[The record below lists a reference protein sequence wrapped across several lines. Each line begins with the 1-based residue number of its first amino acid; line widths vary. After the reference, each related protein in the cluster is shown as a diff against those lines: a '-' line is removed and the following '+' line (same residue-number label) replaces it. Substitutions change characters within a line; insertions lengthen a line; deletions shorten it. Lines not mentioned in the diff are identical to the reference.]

1 MQTMLTK
8 LRTLRP
14 TTWLAII
21 AVAGLACALPLALR
35 ARASGQE
42 ACVVKADGDDDH
54 DHAGEGSEAE
64 QAVIE
69 LDDEGLELA
78 ELKTERVR
86 LRSMDE
92 WLEAPGVLHA
102 NPDETATISPS
113 VAGTVEAVRA
123 SVGDQVSQGQVL
135 VTLRC
140 PELATAQAEV
150 SAAAAELAA
159 AEETLKRRRA
169 LASEGGFASP
179 PYEEARRTFDEARE
193 NLGLAE
199 DNLDRAR
206 RLAALGTESRPPAE
220 EAAGSLSEARQ
231 AVRSAEAELATA
243 KASLSTAERVASR
256 AESSPGKA
264 ASRAAAEAKVADAE
278 TALQTARAN
287 TERLQSLLPDGL
299 TTEQEVA
306 GSKADEAKAKA
317 ELEAARYE
325 LRTADTSADEARL
338 AVTTAEH
345 NVARAE
351 AALREAEARLK
362 VAESRHQREQTVADE
377 NLPGEKQVAEAQTE
391 VAVAR
396 AAFSQAKLAW
406 EREQRLHT
414 GDVRSREALAD
425 LEADVAGAR
434 ARLKAA
440 ERIVDALGQGRQG
453 GGGRISIVAPV
464 SGKISARRARVGAM
478 AGPGEPLLE
487 ITGVKCVWVE
497 ASFYE
502 KDVPQL
508 AVGQPMQVEVAAFP
522 GQTLETTISAIQ
534 PGLDEHT
541 RKATVRGVLDNP
553 SGRLLPDM
561 FAKVKVRVGTTSGV
575 LAVAE
580 QAVQS
585 DGHCEFAFIEEKRG
599 RYRRVEVQTG
609 SHSDGLIEIRG
620 GLEAGQTIVT
630 QGAFLLKSE
639 GSEIEDSCGH

>member
-1 MQTMLTK
+1 MQTMITR

-21 AVAGLACALPLALR
+21 AITALACALPLALR
-35 ARASGQE
+35 ARASSQE
-42 ACVVKADGDDDH
+42 ACLVEADDHDDH
-54 DHAGEGSEAE
+54 DHAGGESEAE
-64 QAVIE
+64 EAVIE
-69 LDDEGLELA
+69 LDDEALALA
-78 ELKTERVR
+78 ELKAERVR
-86 LRSMDE
+86 LRSMDA

-102 NPDETATISPS
+102 NPDESAIVSPS

-123 SVGDQVSQGQVL
+123 SVGDRVKQGQVL

-140 PELATAQAEV
+140 PELATAQAEAA
-150 SAAAAELAA
+150 AAAAELAA
-159 AEETLKRRRA
+159 AEEALKRRRA

-179 PYEEARRTFDEARE
+179 PYEKARRAFDEARE
-193 NLGLAE
+193 NLRLAE

-206 RLAALGTESRPPAE
+206 RLAELGTESRPAAE
-220 EAAGSLSEARQ
+220 EAASDLSEARQ
-231 AVRSAEAELATA
+231 AVRAAEAELASA

-256 AESSPGKA
+256 AELPAGKA
-264 ASRAAAEAKVADAE
+264 AARTAAEAKFANAE

-287 TERLQSLLPDGL
+287 TARLQSLLPDGL
-299 TTEQEVA
+299 ATEQEVA
-306 GSKADEAKAKA
+306 ESQAAEAEAKAD
-317 ELEAARYE
+317 LEAARYE

-338 AVTTAEH
+338 GVTTAEH
-345 NVARAE
+345 DVMRAE
-351 AALREAEARLK
+351 VALREAEARLK
-362 VAESRHQREQTVADE
+362 VAESRHEREQTVADE
-377 NLPGEKQVAEAQTE
+377 NLPGGKQVAEAETQ

-396 AAFSQAKLAW
+396 AALHQAKLAW

-425 LEADVAGAR
+425 LEADVASAR
-434 ARLKAA
+434 ARLEAA

-453 GGGRISIVAPV
+453 GAGRISIVAPV
-464 SGKISARRARVGAM
+464 SGKISNRQARVGAM

-487 ITGVKCVWVE
+487 ITGVQCVWVE

-522 GQTLETTISAIQ
+522 GQTLKTTVSAIE

-541 RKATVRGVLDNP
+541 RKATVRGILDNP

-580 QAVQS
+580 QSVQS
-585 DGHCEFAFIEEKRG
+585 DGHCEFVFVEEERG
-599 RYRRVEVQTG
+599 RYRRVEVRTG

-620 GLEAGQTIVT
+620 GLEVGQTVVT